1 MAEIA
6 AQFEPKWV
14 SPPGD
19 TILDLLEE
27 RGWPQTEFAER
38 TGYTAKHVSLLI
50 NGKASITEDTAF
62 RLERVLGGTAGF
74 WLSREAKYRE
84 IIARQSEQA
93 SLRSQ
98 SHWLRELPLAHMIK
112 YEWVSKAADKTTQVS
127 ECLSF
132 FGVASVD
139 AWRNKYAEP
148 LALAAFKSSPRY
160 RKNVPAI
167 AAWLRQGEKA
177 AMNLDCERFDRGGFK
192 AELKNLRNLTNE
204 SDPALFVAGLTEACA
219 RVGVAVVFEPA
230 PPGCPVTGATKWL
243 TNGKALLMLSL
254 RYKSNDHLWFA
265 FFHEAGHILLHG
277 KKMLFLEF
285 AGALDGKNEEEADRF
300 ASDFLIS
307 PGDAA
312 ALPFLAHTAASV
324 TAFARKIGV
333 APGIVVGR
341 MQHDGLLP
349 MNYLN
354 KLKVRYRWQEG

>member
-1 MAEIA
+1 MAEFA
-6 AQFEPKWV
+6 AQFEPKWI

-19 TILDLLEE
+19 TILDLLQE

-50 NGKASITEDTAF
+50 NGKASITEDTAL

-84 IIARQSEQA
+84 VIARQSEQA

-98 SHWLRELPLAHMIK
+98 TRWLRELPLAHMIK
-112 YEWVSKAADKTTQVS
+112 HEWVAKAADNATQVS
-127 ECLSF
+127 ECLSY

-139 AWRNKYAEP
+139 AWRKKYVEP
-148 LALAAFKSSPRY
+148 LALAAFKSSPSY
-160 RKNVPAI
+160 GKNVAAV
-167 AAWLRQGEKA
+167 AAWLRQGERA
-177 AMNLDCERFDRGGFK
+177 AMNIECDRFDKGGFK
-192 AELKNLRNLTNE
+192 AELADLRSLTNE
-204 SDPALFVAGLTEACA
+204 TDPAIFVAGLAEACA

-230 PPGCPVTGATKWL
+230 PQGCPVTGATKWL

-254 RYKSNDHLWFA
+254 RYRSNDHLWFA
-265 FFHEAGHILLHG
+265 FFHEAGHLLLHG
-277 KKMLFLEF
+277 KKMLFLEL
-285 AGALDGKNEEEADRF
+285 AGGLDGKNEEEADKF
-300 ASDFLIS
+300 ARDFLIS
-307 PGDAA
+307 PNDAG
-312 ALPFLAHTAASV
+312 ALPFLAHRAASV

-354 KLKVRYRWQEG
+354 KLKVRYRWQTE

>member
-50 NGKASITEDTAF
+50 NGKASITEDAAF

-74 WLSREAKYRE
+74 WLSREAQYRE
-84 IIARQSEQA
+84 VIARQSEQA

-98 SHWLRELPLAHMIK
+98 AGWLREIPLAHMIK
-112 YEWVSKAADKTTQVS
+112 YEWVSKTADKTKQVS

-139 AWRNKYAEP
+139 AWRKKYAEP
-148 LALAAFKSSPRY
+148 LALAAFKSSDKF
-160 RKNVPAI
+160 RKKVPAI
-167 AAWLRQGEKA
+167 AAWLRQGERA
-177 AMNLDCERFDRGGFK
+177 AMNLECEPFDRGGFK
-192 AELKNLRNLTNE
+192 AELNELRSLTNE
-204 SDPALFVAGLTEACA
+204 TDPGVFVPALTEACA

-230 PPGCPVTGATKWL
+230 PRGCPVTGATKWL

-265 FFHEAGHILLHG
+265 FFHEAAHILLHG
-277 KKMLFLEF
+277 KKMLFLEL
-285 AGALDGKNEEEADRF
+285 AGGLDGKNEEEADRF
-300 ASDFLIS
+300 ARDFLIS
-307 PGDAA
+307 PKDAE

-324 TAFARKIGV
+324 TAFARKTGV

-354 KLKVRYRWQEG
+354 KLKVRYRWQTE